1 MCLSPLPK
9 VDALAESTFDV
20 FRESPLFSALEP
32 AELNKLVSHAHT
44 KRFSPQES
52 IFLAGDEGHSIMS
65 VISGTVRI
73 SFPAEPGKEVI
84 LADVG
89 AGEVFG
95 EIALLDGGGRSADAT
110 AITNVE
116 LALLDR
122 RDVLRFLED
131 HPKACLALLSGVC
144 RMLRVSDERMADI
157 AFADVETRLAKVII
171 GNLIPARGLNRVP
184 LSQSELARMVVASRE
199 AVNRQLAAW
208 QRDNIV
214 VLKEGWIRVLNRD
227 RITLLAGRRRPIS

>member
-1 MCLSPLPK
+1 M
-9 VDALAESTFDV
+9 AESAFDI
-20 FRESPLFSALEP
+20 FREYPLFSAIEP
-32 AELNKLVSHAHT
+32 AELKKLMSHAHT
-44 KRFSPQES
+44 KRCAPQER
-52 IFLAGDEGHSIMS
+52 IFLAGDEGHSVMS
-65 VISGTVRI
+65 VISGIVRI
-73 SFPAEPGKEVI
+73 SYPAESGKEVI

-89 AGEVFG
+89 AGGVFG

-110 AITNVE
+110 AITHVE

-131 HPKACLALLSGVC
+131 HPKACLALLSSVC

-157 AFADVETRLAKVII
+157 AFAHVETRLAKVLRNHIV
-171 GNLIPARGLNRVP
+171 ATGLNKVL
-184 LSQSELARMVVASRE
+184 LSQGELARMVVSSRE

-214 VLKEGWIRVLNRD
+214 ELKDGWIRVLNRD
-227 RITLLAGRRRPIS
+227 RITMLSRRGSV